1 MPSSPLPPVHGPRTA
16 AALAAGILLALAGC
30 GESPAA
36 VTPSASPT
44 AAAPVEACTAASI
57 PEAGFVPDP
66 AHSGPLSVGR
76 YSPNGD
82 MQAALVFFHF
92 QNGVRQVFTNLPAAT
107 ATAAAAA
114 SPPGAAG
121 PQTPAH
127 DQLITCDA
135 IEFASADGATGFL
148 GAFRQLRRDAKQQ
161 EVTAPPV
168 GDARAAFSDQGQDF
182 AGYPIHGASGAEIA
196 ATRGGRFYSV
206 SVFGPSPT
214 LQTAT
219 AIMQSMLGPA
229 R

>member
-1 MPSSPLPPVHGPRTA
+1 MPPDHPPVHASRA
-16 AALAAGILLALAGC
+16 AAAASAGLLLALAGC
-30 GESPAA
+30 GESPATA
-36 VTPSASPT
+36 MPSPT
-44 AAAPVEACTAASI
+44 ASPPAAPVRACAASSI
-57 PEAGFVPDP
+57 PETGFVPDP

-82 MQAALVFFHF
+82 MQAALVYFHF
-92 QNGVRQVFTNLPAAT
+92 QNGVRQVFTDLPAAS
-107 ATAAAAA
+107 AAAGPGTA
-114 SPPGAAG
+114 PPAAG

-127 DQLITCDA
+127 DQLVTCDA
-135 IEFASADGATGFL
+135 IEFSSSDGAQGFL
-148 GAFRQLRRDAKQQ
+148 GAFRQLRHDAGQP
-161 EVTAPPV
+161 EVTAPAV
-168 GDARAAFSDQGQDF
+168 GDSRAAFSDHDQDF

-219 AIMQSMLGPA
+219 AILQGMLGPA

>member
-1 MPSSPLPPVHGPRTA
+1 MPSPRHPV
-16 AALAAGILLALAGC
+16 ALGLLLALAGC

-36 VTPSASPT
+36 VPPSASA
-44 AAAPVEACTAASI
+44 AAAPVQACAAPSI
-57 PEAGFVPDP
+57 PETGFVPDP

-92 QNGVRQVFTNLPAAT
+92 QSGARQVFTNLPAT
-107 ATAAAAA
+107 ATAAAT

-121 PQTPAH
+121 PQSPAH

-135 IEFASADGATGFL
+135 LEFAAADGAKGFL
-148 GAFRQLRRDAKQQ
+148 GAFGQLRRDARQQ
-161 EVTAPPV
+161 EVAAPAV
-168 GDARAAFSDQGQDF
+168 GDSRAAFSDQGQDF
-182 AGYPIHGASGAEIA
+182 VGYPIHGASGAEIA
-196 ATRGGRFYSV
+196 ATRGNRFYSV

-219 AIMQSMLGPA
+219 AILQSMLGPA